1 VQVRILVVEDNERVA
16 RGLVT
21 ALRQHGYEVRHVATA
36 AAALEADAGRT
47 ADVVLLDLGL
57 PDADGIEVCRRL
69 REVEGVAVI
78 AVTARSAERDRII
91 GLRSGADDYVVK
103 PFGIGE
109 LLARIDA
116 VTRRTRPARVARS
129 DQRRYEV
136 GALAIDLATRTVT
149 AAGALVALTRKEFDL
164 LVALV
169 ARTGQVCSREALVDE
184 VWHASWEAPSRTLDV
199 HIAAL
204 RAKLGTAVTIE
215 TLRGVGYRLT
225 G

>member
-1 VQVRILVVEDNERVA
+1 VHVRVLVVEDNERVA
-16 RGLVT
+16 RGLVI
-21 ALRQHGYEVRHVATA
+21 ALRRHGYEVRHVATA
-36 AAALEADAGRT
+36 AAALAADAGRT
-47 ADVVLLDLGL
+47 ADVVLVDLGL
-57 PDADGIEVCRRL
+57 PDADGLEVCRRL

-78 AVTARSAERDRII
+78 AVTARGSERDRIV

-103 PFGIGE
+103 PFGMGE

-129 DQRRYEV
+129 DERRYEV
-136 GALAIDLATRTVT
+136 GRLSVDVATRT
-149 AAGALVALTRKEFDL
+149 AAVGGRALTLTRKEFDL
-164 LVALV
+164 LVALA
-169 ARTGQVCSREALVDE
+169 ARAGQVCGRDTLVDE
-184 VWHASWEAPSRTLDV
+184 VWHAAWEAPSRTLDV